1 MNSNCSLLVLLV
13 IILIII
19 IVSPKSNRKNKS
31 NKDFHQ
37 QLETFVSQLESGN
50 TNNINVNNKKSNV
63 AIV

>member
-37 QLETFVSQLESGN
+37 QLETFVSQLES
-50 TNNINVNNKKSNV
+50 VYANK
-63 AIV
+63 

>member
-19 IVSPKSNRKNKS
+19 IVSPKSNRRNKKNKS

-37 QLETFVSQLESGN
+37 QLETFVSHLESGN
-50 TNNINVNNKKSNV
+50 VVSINVIINK
-63 AIV
+63 AR